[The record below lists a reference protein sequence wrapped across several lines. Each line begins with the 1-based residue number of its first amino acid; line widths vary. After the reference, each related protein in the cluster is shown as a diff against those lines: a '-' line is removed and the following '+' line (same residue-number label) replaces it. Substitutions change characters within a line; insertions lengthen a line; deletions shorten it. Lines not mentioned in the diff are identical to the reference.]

1 LKKDE
6 VPQDQSS
13 LQNFTKEVCYALNE
27 DGKYATNLSSG
38 WDVKTVAL
46 EVAWSDIEGRVEQAK
61 SKVLNGDV
69 SPVLYYMELRL
80 MDFEILS
87 SYTGFWKWTI
97 KRHMK
102 PSVFKNLSLKRL
114 QVYAEA
120 FDVSVEKLKN
130 IELDEA

>member
-1 LKKDE
+1 MKKEDI
-6 VPQDQSS
+6 PQDKSS
-13 LQNFTKEVCYALNE
+13 LENVSKELCYALDEN
-27 DGKYATNLSSG
+27 GRYSTNLSSG

-46 EVAWSDIEGRVEQAK
+46 EVSWSDIESRVQEAK
-61 SKVLNGDV
+61 AKVLNGDV
-69 SPVLYYMELRL
+69 SPILYYMELRL

-102 PSVFKNLSLKRL
+102 SSVFKNLSLKRL